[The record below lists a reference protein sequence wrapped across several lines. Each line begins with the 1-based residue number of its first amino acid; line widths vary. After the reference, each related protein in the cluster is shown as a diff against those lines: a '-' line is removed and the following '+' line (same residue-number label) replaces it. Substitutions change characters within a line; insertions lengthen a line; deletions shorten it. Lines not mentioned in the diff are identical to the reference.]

1 MVDDTPVTLDQIR
14 DLIQPVTN
22 RLDDLSGQVAS
33 IKKKKPNHL
42 VDSAD
47 LKWRKE
53 DKKMQY
59 KAWSEAWDH
68 CDKARDA
75 ANLGNQVATKAALKE
90 GINFLETKMRDVLSA
105 NQQYKYIICS
115 IFCCFNV
122 APVVFVKEVGRK
134 YY

>member
-1 MVDDTPVTLDQIR
+1 MLQSSCFQFLQSFFIHTWVFKKVDDTPVTLDQIR

-42 VDSAD
+42 LDSAD

-75 ANLGNQVATKAALKE
+75 ANLGN
-90 GINFLETKMRDVLSA
+90 
-105 NQQYKYIICS
+105 
-115 IFCCFNV
+115 
-122 APVVFVKEVGRK
+122 
-134 YY
+134 